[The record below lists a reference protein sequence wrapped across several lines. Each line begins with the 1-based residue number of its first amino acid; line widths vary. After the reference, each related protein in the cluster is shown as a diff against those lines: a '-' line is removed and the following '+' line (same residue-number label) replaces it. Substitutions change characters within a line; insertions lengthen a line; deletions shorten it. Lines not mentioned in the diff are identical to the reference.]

1 MVSRGWFAWSIK
13 TIHRLTAHY
22 SPLILFALLVLMG
35 CGKQENVIPSVPVN
49 FRASKTDPRLAALN
63 SAGGSVVIS
72 GYGVAGLLLYRQA
85 DGTYSCYDRCSS
97 YQPEKLCAISPDNTG
112 FTATDPCSGA
122 KFSLSDGSPVKAPA
136 TKSLRAYS
144 VNVSNFEIFVSN

>member
-1 MVSRGWFAWSIK
+1 MRKAVFVVI
-13 TIHRLTAHY
+13 TAIIFF
-22 SPLILFALLVLMG
+22 S
-35 CGKQENVIPSVPVN
+35 CGKAENAVPSVPVN

-63 SAGGSVVIS
+63 SPGGSVAIS
-72 GYGVAGLLLYRQA
+72 GYGVAGILIYRRA
-85 DGTYSCYDRCSS
+85 DGIYVAYDRCSS
-97 YQPEKLCAISPDNTG
+97 YQPEKLCAVSPDESG

-136 TKSLRAYS
+136 TRSLRVYS